1 MRVRGP
7 RSLYRATAVAE
18 MATWTLLLL
27 AMALKYGG
35 VTAAPMPV
43 AGGVHGFVFLC
54 YAAVVVAVW
63 IDGRWGAGRGLLAL
77 GSAVVPYMTVPMERA
92 LLRRGEPAARWRVL
106 EETGRTSATDRLLR
120 TVLRRPG
127 VSALAVLVAV
137 VVVFSLLLSAGPP
150 TEWFSR

>member
-1 MRVRGP
+1 MRVPGP

-35 VTAAPMPV
+35 VTAALMPA

-63 IDGRWGAGRGLLAL
+63 IDGRWGVGRGLLAL

-92 LLRRGEPAARWRVL
+92 LLRRGEPAPRWRVL
-106 EETGRTSATDRLLR
+106 EEAGRTSATDRLLR
-120 TVLRRPG
+120 TVLRRPR

-137 VVVFSLLLSAGPP
+137 VVVFSLLLRAGPP